1 MKKLNNLAKEINE
14 LLLEDKSIKDYLKLK
29 QEISEDENLSELY
42 NKLDILRKEIC
53 KNKDKD
59 STEYYELLEA
69 YNSDKRIRD
78 YKSLKREVQE
88 YLMEISDILSL
99 K

>member
-1 MKKLNNLAKEINE
+1 MNNLAKEINE